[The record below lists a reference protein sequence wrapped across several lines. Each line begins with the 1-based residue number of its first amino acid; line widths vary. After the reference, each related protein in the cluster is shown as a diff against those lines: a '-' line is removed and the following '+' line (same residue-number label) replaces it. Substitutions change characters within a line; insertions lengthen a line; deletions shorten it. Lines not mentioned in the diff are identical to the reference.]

1 MAVPVRQQSLSLY
14 RRLLRASRQWQG
26 SKEEADYIA
35 QEARQQFRE
44 HQHSTGSPQE
54 LAHLLEE
61 GENRLAI
68 ALHYGIAFP
77 RLRHADQWDKVP
89 YVEAPKIEAAP
100 EEAVASSMK
109 DKGMA
114 VKLAAA
120 ARRRRQRLAQQQQQQ
135 GDSQQHGGQAV

>member
-1 MAVPVRQQSLSLY
+1 MLHQHARTPDPHPPPLATQ
-14 RRLLRASRQWQG
+14 
-26 SKEEADYIA
+26 EADYIA

-77 RLRHADQWDKVP
+77 RLRHADQWDKVC
-89 YVEAPKIEAAP
+89 V
-100 EEAVASSMK
+100 
-109 DKGMA
+109 
-114 VKLAAA
+114 LT
-120 ARRRRQRLAQQQQQQ
+120 
-135 GDSQQHGGQAV
+135 